1 MMERGPPITSK
12 TKKQVVVFG
21 ATGEIGG
28 RIAKRCVE
36 AGHKVVGISRG
47 TNKRSIP
54 DLTGVEMLFG
64 DRSDEEF
71 LRNEVAPLGFDTII
85 DSVPNANLIAR
96 YAKIFPDVKNVFICS
111 STGTYVPLQY
121 FPADE
126 EHPWRVQTEV
136 NFFNQ
141 SQMDMFALELW
152 ETQKFPITIFRPTN
166 IIGPGRIPL
175 DLWGGR
181 DIEFFRALKAG
192 ERVSIPRCENVL
204 IQSGSSSDLAGAFVQ
219 ALDEPDAVRGEVFI
233 ISCRQAITLSRYL
246 QTAMEALQSTSS
258 VQAVGIDEILQI
270 VPGAQWKGRLEF
282 LCEHMCF
289 DIGKAERTF
298 GYQPKKS
305 TEDGLREALTWCQ
318 STGLI

>member
-1 MMERGPPITSK
+1 MGK
-12 TKKQVVVFG
+12 TKRQVVVFG

-28 RIAKRCVE
+28 RIAKGCVE

-54 DLTGVEMLFG
+54 DVAGVEMLYG

-71 LRNEVAPLGFDTII
+71 LRNTLEPLGFDTII
-85 DSVPNANLIAR
+85 DSVPNANSIAR
-96 YAKIFPDVKNVFICS
+96 YAEIFPDVKNVFICS

-126 EHPWRVQTEV
+126 NHPWREQTAV

-141 SQMDMFALELW
+141 SQIDMRALELW
-152 ETQKFPITIFRPTN
+152 ETQRFPITIFRPTN
-166 IIGPGRIPL
+166 IIGRGRIPL

-192 ERVSIPRCENVL
+192 EKVSIPRCENVL
-204 IQSGSSSDLAGAFVQ
+204 IQSGSNSDLAGAFVK
-219 ALDEPDAVRGEVFI
+219 ALDAPDAVRGEIFI
-233 ISCRQAITLSRYL
+233 ISCRRAITLGRYL
-246 QTAMEALQSTSS
+246 QTAMEALQSASS
-258 VQAVGIDEILQI
+258 VQVVGNDEILHA

-282 LCEHMCF
+282 LLEHMCF
-289 DIGKAERTF
+289 DIGKAERIF

-305 TEDGLREALTWCQ
+305 TEEGLRDALTWCQ
-318 STGLI
+318 SAGLL